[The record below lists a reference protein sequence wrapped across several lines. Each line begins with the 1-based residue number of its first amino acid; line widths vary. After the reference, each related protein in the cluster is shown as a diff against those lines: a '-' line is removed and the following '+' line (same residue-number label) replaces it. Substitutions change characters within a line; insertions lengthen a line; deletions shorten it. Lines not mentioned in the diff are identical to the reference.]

1 MLVETGKS
9 FNGFSADLA
18 FWENLNWVGDYFIT
32 ESGAEALVSFNL
44 IDTAMSLV
52 KEKELVKYLYHHQ
65 EALWNK
71 IFIEYFGEEK
81 MEQMMEKNILEGWF
95 EI

>member
-1 MLVETGKS
+1 MLVKAGEVLD
-9 FNGFSADLA
+9 GFSADLA
-18 FWENLNWVGDYFIT
+18 FWENLNWVGDYFNT
-32 ESGAEALVSFNL
+32 EAGIDVLVSFNL

-52 KEKELVKYLYHHQ
+52 KQKEFIKYLYHHQ

-71 IFIEYFGEEK
+71 IFTEYFGEEK
-81 MEQMMEKNILEGWF
+81 MEELMKENIIRGWF